1 MRKKPLPLS
10 KVYTLIEPGPVVLLT
25 TAHAGRSNVMTMSWQ
40 TMLEFEPPLIGCVV
54 SNRNHSYDLLRA
66 SGACVINLPAVEL
79 ASQVV
84 GCGNSSGR
92 RTDKF
97 KRFGLTRIPAARVE
111 APLIEE
117 CFASLE
123 CQVVDTTMVDPYCL
137 FVLQVLKTWAAP
149 GWRDAKTLHHV
160 GHGNFMVAGERIKL
174 RSKMK

>member
-1 MRKKPLPLS
+1 MRKKSLPLS

-25 TAHAGRSNVMTMSWQ
+25 TAHAGQSNVMTMSWQ

-54 SNRNHSYDLLRA
+54 SNRNHSYDLLQA

-97 KRFGLTRIPAARVE
+97 KRFGLTPVPASLVE

-123 CQVVDTTMVDPYCL
+123 CRVVDTTMVNTYGL
-137 FVLQVLKTWAAP
+137 FVLQVFKAWATS
-149 GWRDAKTLHHV
+149 GWKDARTIHHL
-160 GHGNFMVAGERIKL
+160 GHGNFMVAGERIRLPL
-174 RSKMK
+174 RMK